1 MFVLYPYNDA
11 WYSVVFLNREYD
23 FVSGVHTGYQST
35 NATSAGMTGI
45 FNKVGYY
52 VHTGAAGAYG
62 YKDCIV
68 YVENASSTTD
78 AQYTAMA
85 AFVNPSY
92 MTIQLGSERN

>member
-1 MFVLYPYNDA
+1 MC
-11 WYSVVFLNREYD
+11 
-23 FVSGVHTGYQST
+23 
-35 NATSAGMTGI
+35 
-45 FNKVGYY
+45 
-52 VHTGAAGAYG
+52 YG

-85 AFVNPSY
+85 AFVNPSD